1 MAKNSSADQKNDD
14 NVRRYIPAQFDKS
27 SAEPDRGVE
36 ENRKD
41 ELRKSE
47 SEGFEKGYSEGL
59 ARGIQEGQK
68 EVRERLGRLESVIRE
83 LERVKERKI
92 EELLPEIVDLSLDIA
107 RKIIHRKIEQD
118 REIIVSVVREAIHRL
133 GREETMTIRV
143 NPADYDTMISN
154 IEVLREETRL
164 RDVTVEP
171 SASVSPGGCTIETP
185 SGEVDARVEEQI
197 REIRDAITTALD
209 S

>member
-1 MAKNSSADQKNDD
+1 VEKSSSANQKNVR
-14 NVRRYIPAQFDKS
+14 NIRRYIPAQFDKS
-27 SAEPDRGVE
+27 SSEPERGVE
-36 ENRKD
+36 EKRKE

-59 ARGIQEGQK
+59 ACGIKEGQK

-83 LERVKERKI
+83 LDCVKERKI

-118 REIIVSVVREAIHRL
+118 RDIIVSVVREAIHRL
-133 GREETMTIRV
+133 GREEKMTIRV

-154 IEVLREETRL
+154 IEVLKEEARL
-164 RDVTVEP
+164 RDVTIEP
-171 SASVSPGGCTIETP
+171 SASVSPGGCSIETP
-185 SGEVDARVEEQI
+185 SGEVDARIEEQI
-197 REIRDAITTALD
+197 KEISDAITTALD

>member
-1 MAKNSSADQKNDD
+1 VAKNSSADQKNSE
-14 NVRRYIPAQFDKS
+14 NVRRYIPARFDKS
-27 SAEPDRGVE
+27 FSESDRGVE
-36 ENRKD
+36 EKRKD
-41 ELRKSE
+41 ELKKSE
-47 SEGFEKGYSEGL
+47 SAGFEKGYAEGL
-59 ARGIQEGQK
+59 ASGIKEGQK
-68 EVRERLGRLESVIRE
+68 EISERLGRLESVIRE
-83 LERVKERKI
+83 LHGVKERKI

-133 GREETMTIRV
+133 GREEKMTIRV

-154 IEVLREETRL
+154 IAMLKEETRL
-164 RDVTVEP
+164 RDVTIEP

-185 SGEVDARVEEQI
+185 SGEVDARIEEQI
-197 REIRDAITTALD
+197 KEIGDAITTALD

>member
-1 MAKNSSADQKNDD
+1 MAKNSSADQKNSE
-14 NVRRYIPAQFDKS
+14 NIRRYVPARFDRS
-27 SAEPDRGVE
+27 YSGPETGHE
-36 ENRKD
+36 EKRKD
-41 ELRKSE
+41 ELRRSE
-47 SEGFEKGYSEGL
+47 TEGFEKGYAEGL
-59 ARGIQEGQK
+59 ASGIKEGQK
-68 EVRERLGRLESVIRE
+68 EISQRLARLESLIRE
-83 LERVKERKI
+83 LDGVKERKI

-118 REIIVSVVREAIHRL
+118 REIIISVVREAIHRL
-133 GREETMTIRV
+133 GREEKMIIRV

-154 IEVLREETRL
+154 IDVLREETRL

-185 SGEVDARVEEQI
+185 SGEVDARIEEQI
-197 REIRDAITTALD
+197 KEIRDAITTALD